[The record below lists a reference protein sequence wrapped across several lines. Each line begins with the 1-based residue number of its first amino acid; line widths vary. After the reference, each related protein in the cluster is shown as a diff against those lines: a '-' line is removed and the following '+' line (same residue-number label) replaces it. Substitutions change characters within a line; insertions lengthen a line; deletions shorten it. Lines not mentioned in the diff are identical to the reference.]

1 MEDEAR
7 GPLLDPA
14 SEAESDESEPLL
26 ASSVFHPDPPR
37 GHMLTRH
44 VFALLSFLGFANVY
58 AMRVNLSVAIVAM
71 VNNTAIGHN
80 TSGDSN
86 STDTCP
92 IVGNVTDVATDGPF
106 DWGEREQGWLLGAF
120 FYGYVATQIPGG
132 RMAEKYGG
140 KMLYGVGVLI
150 TAIFTLLTPLAANI
164 SIYALVLVRIMEG
177 LGEGVTFPAM
187 HAMLAVWVPP
197 QERSRLA
204 GLIYGGAQAGTVL
217 SLPISG
223 YLCDI
228 WGWESVFYVFG
239 TLGCVWYLFWWWY
252 VYDTP
257 NLHPRIDPAE
267 RRYILDSLGTVRTS
281 SPLPVPWFKIF
292 TSGPVWALLV
302 AHVAQNYGLYTF
314 LTELPTY
321 MSSVL
326 HFNIKS
332 NAIISALPYLLMFI
346 VSVLSTQVA
355 DFLLAQGYDRTSV
368 RKLFNSLAL
377 YIPAIF
383 IVLAG
388 YSGCDYVLTI
398 ALLCLAVGSNGCHYA
413 GFMCVHIDMASNY
426 AGTLLGIT
434 NCAANFMG
442 FIAPN
447 IAGNIIEGHSDVPH
461 WRMVFFIAA
470 IVYVAGNTVFLI
482 FGTAKEQKWNRVW
495 SEIRH
500 SEQSDDED
508 IRDIHDY

>member
-1 MEDEAR
+1 MMEDEAR
-7 GPLLDPA
+7 DRLLEPA
-14 SEAESDESEPLL
+14 SEAESEEHDPLL
-26 ASSVFHPDPPR
+26 ASSHQK
-37 GHMLTRH
+37 GLLTRH

-71 VNNTAIGHN
+71 VNNTAIASNRSADNGSSCPS
-80 TSGDSN
+80 TSN
-86 STDTCP
+86 ITEVP
-92 IVGNVTDVATDGPF
+92 TDGPF

-140 KMLYGVGVLI
+140 KRLYGVGVLI
-150 TAIFTLLTPLAANI
+150 TALFTLVTPLAANI
-164 SIYALVLVRIMEG
+164 SIYALVLVRIVEG

-223 YLCDI
+223 YLCDV

-239 TLGCVWYLFWWWY
+239 GLGVVWYIFWWKY

-257 NLHPRIDPAE
+257 SLHPRIDPAE
-267 RRYILDSLGTVRTS
+267 RRHILDSLGTVRTNG
-281 SPLPVPWFKIF
+281 PLPVPWLKIF
-292 TSGPVWALLV
+292 TSGPVWALVLT
-302 AHVAQNYGLYTF
+302 HMSQNYGFYTI

-321 MSSVL
+321 MAAVL

-332 NAIISALPYLLMFI
+332 NALVSALPYTLMFI
-346 VSVLSTQVA
+346 MSIVSTQAA
-355 DFLLAQGYDRTSV
+355 DYILARGYDRTAV
-368 RKLFNSLAL
+368 RKVFNSLAIYL
-377 YIPAIF
+377 PAGF

-388 YSGCDYVLTI
+388 YSGCDYLLTI

-442 FIAPN
+442 FVAPN
-447 IAGNIIEGHSDVPH
+447 VAGNIVEGHSDVPH

-470 IVYVAGNTVFLI
+470 LVYVFGNTVFLV

-500 SEQSDDED
+500 SEQSSDEEEHLEN
-508 IRDIHDY
+508 IHEY

>member
-1 MEDEAR
+1 MMEDEAR
-7 GPLLDPA
+7 DRLLEPA
-14 SEAESDESEPLL
+14 SEAESEEHDPLL
-26 ASSVFHPDPPR
+26 ASSHQK
-37 GHMLTRH
+37 GLLTRH

-71 VNNTAIGHN
+71 VNNTAIASNRSADNGSSCPS
-80 TSGDSN
+80 TSN
-86 STDTCP
+86 ITEVP
-92 IVGNVTDVATDGPF
+92 TDGPF

-140 KMLYGVGVLI
+140 KRLYGVGVLI
-150 TAIFTLLTPLAANI
+150 TALFTLVTPLAANI
-164 SIYALVLVRIMEG
+164 SIYALVLVRIVEG

-223 YLCDI
+223 YLCDV

-239 TLGCVWYLFWWWY
+239 SLGVVWYFFWWKY

-257 NLHPRIDPAE
+257 SLHPRIDPAE
-267 RRYILDSLGTVRTS
+267 RRHILDSLGTVRTNG
-281 SPLPVPWFKIF
+281 PLPVPWLKIF
-292 TSGPVWALLV
+292 TSGPVWALVLT
-302 AHVAQNYGLYTF
+302 HMSQNYGFYTI

-321 MSSVL
+321 MAAVL

-332 NAIISALPYLLMFI
+332 NALVSALPYTLMFI
-346 VSVLSTQVA
+346 MSIVSTQAA
-355 DFLLAQGYDRTSV
+355 DYILARGYDRTAV
-368 RKLFNSLAL
+368 RKVFNSLAIYL
-377 YIPAIF
+377 PAVF

-388 YSGCDYVLTI
+388 YSGCDYLLTI

-442 FIAPN
+442 FVAPN
-447 IAGNIIEGHSDVPH
+447 VAGNIVEGHSDVVH

-470 IVYVAGNTVFLI
+470 TVYVIGNTIFLV

-500 SEQSDDED
+500 SESNSDDDNESLNE
-508 IRDIHDY
+508 IQEY